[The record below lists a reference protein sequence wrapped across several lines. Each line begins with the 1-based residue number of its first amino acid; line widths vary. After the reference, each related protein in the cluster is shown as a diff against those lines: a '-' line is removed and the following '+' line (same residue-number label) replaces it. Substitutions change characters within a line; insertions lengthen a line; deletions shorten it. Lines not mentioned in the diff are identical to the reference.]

1 MINTQQWP
9 NILHMGLMND
19 CMSRLNL
26 EWSDASPC
34 PPLLQPYLSAL
45 AAARTD
51 ENGHKARVTRRPR
64 RCGAELRPR
73 AHRQRLSER
82 TNQIFYVHV
91 QS

>member
-26 EWSDASPC
+26 EWSDANPC

-51 ENGHKARVTRRPR
+51 ENGHKAVSPADRVDVEQSYELVPI
-64 RCGAELRPR
+64 AEG
-73 AHRQRLSER
+73 
-82 TNQIFYVHV
+82 
-91 QS
+91 